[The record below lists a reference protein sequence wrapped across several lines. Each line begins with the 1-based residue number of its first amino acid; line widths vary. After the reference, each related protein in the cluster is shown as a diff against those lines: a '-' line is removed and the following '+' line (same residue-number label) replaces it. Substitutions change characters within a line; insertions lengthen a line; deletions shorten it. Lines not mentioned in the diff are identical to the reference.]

1 MKRLCL
7 ISLAIIPLLLAGCP
21 SFTTLHTATPVEKGT
36 AEVTGAAGV
45 LGANGD
51 FFAAAVPG
59 GDTSGSTNIGG
70 AIPYIGEVHGRY
82 GVSENLGLGAKLS
95 SYGMFGI
102 DANIAPINTDAF
114 ALSINPA
121 VTLIP
126 AGFATYGNTEANILF
141 DVVKTESTTFTLGAK
156 PGGIWATGG
165 GEGGFSPYVGGTA
178 GVKFWVNDRVAISP
192 WFDGVYFIDTA
203 GTGNVFAYFA
213 MLGITARVGSPP
225 GE

>member
-7 ISLAIIPLLLAGCP
+7 MSLAIIPLLLAGCP

-45 LGANGD
+45 LGSTGTFFGTVAPDGSDSNG
-51 FFAAAVPG
+51 
-59 GDTSGSTNIGG
+59 TSIGG

-82 GVSENLGLGAKLS
+82 GVSKNLGLGARLS

-126 AGFATYGNTEANILF
+126 LGVATYGSVESNILF
-141 DVVKTESTTFTLGAK
+141 DVVKTENTTLTLGAK
-156 PGGIWATGG
+156 PGGFWATAA

-192 WFDGVYFIDTA
+192 WFDGVYFTDTA
-203 GTGNVFAYFA
+203 GTANVFTYFA